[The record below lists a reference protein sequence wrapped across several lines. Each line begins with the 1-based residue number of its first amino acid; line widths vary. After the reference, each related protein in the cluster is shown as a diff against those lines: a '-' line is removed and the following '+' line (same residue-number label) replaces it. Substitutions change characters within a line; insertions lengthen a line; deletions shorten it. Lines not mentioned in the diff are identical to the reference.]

1 MTQEITQVY
10 TTPDGQ
16 TFNTKAEAQDY
27 LRRPKQKEAFDKI
40 TDNNEELTTWLLDNK
55 DTVDAAFE
63 VGTIRR
69 VTKSD
74 KKKLLA
80 ALEAAKKLF
89 DEGVDNHLQFL
100 ADNVDDIY
108 EGFRYPPQKRLTE
121 EERAVAAKNTLMA
134 ETENEELSD
143 WVIANQEAIAECYSA
158 GKEKR
163 VVNEKAA
170 LGLATYRV
178 RRAEEKLEKLKA
190 ELATAKKGGN
200 ADEISEAE
208 EAVVEAS
215 SKLEDAKSNLESLK

>member
-16 TFNTKAEAQDY
+16 TFDTKAEAQDY

-215 SKLEDAKSNLESLK
+215 GKLEDAKSNLESLK